1 MPAHNITDNGGNL
14 AAIKFP
20 HPGCRFAGSLMW
32 TWIIHELTKWIKDV
46 IGGYSHHALRQQE
59 VYGNTALST
68 QPVTASMMKS
78 VCNSDENL
86 SGFRRSS
93 LACQTV
99 RSAALVSRSRRLNPD
114 FTIYIQR
121 MIAGDLSN
129 PLTFRLSP
137 LWSNFFPPSP
147 SQHDKLSRLSRL

>member
-99 RSAALVSRSRRLNPD
+99 RSAASVSRSRRLNPD
-114 FTIYIQR
+114 GPSLWLYYLHPENDCWWFIQPP
-121 MIAGDLSN
+121 DLSSIA
-129 PLTFRLSP
+129 TV
-137 LWSNFFPPSP
+137 
-147 SQHDKLSRLSRL
+147 K